1 MKSDKLK
8 KFVSLLDGLL
18 KEKTALEARL
28 QEINKALGVSTAP
41 APASPAVASVA
52 APAPRKVG
60 RPRKVPG
67 APVAVKAPKAPKA
80 PKAAKGSR
88 KRAENSASLKD
99 TVIAILKDKKSLGRK
114 ELLDAVIGGGYKFTA
129 TDPLNSLST
138 LIYSNRKIFNAKS
151 GIISLA

>member
-28 QEINKALGVSTAP
+28 QEINKALGVSAAP
-41 APASPAVASVA
+41 AQKAPAASAVAA

-67 APVAVKAPKAPKA
+67 APAAVKAPKA

-99 TVIAILKDKKSLGRK
+99 TVIAILKEKKSLGRK

>member
-41 APASPAVASVA
+41 APASPAVAA
-52 APAPRKVG
+52 AATPAPRKVG

-67 APVAVKAPKAPKA
+67 TPVAVKAPKT